1 MRTFKYITII
11 VAVSAVVVYLIFTP
25 NIDSKNNRA
34 VTDNETAQPT
44 EKRPKSTDKLKI
56 ETESSPEKLSIKD
69 DKQNKKTFKNNKD
82 HKMPEVTYSIEEVFK
97 LSEVY
102 PKQKE
107 KLLQIAKKP
116 NPFLEEK
123 IKVEPHSVQDLKQ
136 EEYGAIKVMAMR
148 VILDKEKDK
157 SIILQ
162 DLSDIIR
169 EAEDPTIVAIAE
181 SMKKSVTNNR
191 DFTKDVTD
199 ALNNMPIEESDKGDK
214 SHDHHSQD

>member
-1 MRTFKYITII
+1 MKNFKHLAII
-11 VAVSAVVVYLIFTP
+11 VSVAAVTIYLIFNPKIDKGVNDAGNDSKKPVDESVVSESPETKP
-25 NIDSKNNRA
+25 SMTNKSSNPKTDSKN
-34 VTDNETAQPT
+34 
-44 EKRPKSTDKLKI
+44 DKLTKR
-56 ETESSPEKLSIKD
+56 
-69 DKQNKKTFKNNKD
+69 NKD
-82 HKMPEVTYSIEEVFK
+82 SKMPEVTYSLKQVFE
-97 LSEVY
+97 LSEIY
-102 PKQKE
+102 PKEKE
-107 KLLQIAKKP
+107 KLLRIVKKP

-123 IKVEPHSVQDLKQ
+123 IKVEPHSVQDIRQ

-148 VILDKEKDK
+148 VILEQEKDQ

-199 ALNNMPIEESDKGDK
+199 AINNLPIEGDEHNDSD
-214 SHDHHSQD
+214 HD